1 MTKYYKNAPVRK
13 RFGQNFLTNRNILDQ
28 IIYKLN
34 LSKDDF
40 VLEIGPGHGAM
51 TELMIDQVKH
61 LTAVEIDRDLVG
73 ELTEKFKAKN
83 NFELV
88 SQDILDFDF
97 NNLTD
102 LKNYPLENRRAIGN
116 IPYYITT
123 PIIMKFINEN
133 SLKTKGISKT
143 DQVFSELT
151 IMIQKEVGDR
161 LVAKAGTKEYGALSV
176 IGQYACDIETLVYVG
191 RENFYPKPKVD
202 SVVVRLKMKTE
213 DTHNIQNPKIFWR
226 LVHAVFTSRR
236 KTLRN
241 SLKIAG
247 FSNELISKVA
257 NDTSLDIRGEIM
269 DIGAFC
275 RLSNIISSYES

>member
-13 RFGQNFLTNRNILDQ
+13 RFGQNFLTNKNILDEL
-28 IIYKLN
+28 IFKLN
-34 LSKDDF
+34 LSQDDF

-51 TELMIDQVKH
+51 TEMMVDKVKH

-73 ELTEKFKAKN
+73 ELTEKFKERN

-88 SQDILDFDF
+88 SQDILDFD
-97 NNLTD
+97 LSSLD
-102 LKNYPLENRRAIGN
+102 LKDYPLENRRAIGN

-133 SLKTKGISKT
+133 SIKTKGISKT

-151 IMIQKEVGDR
+151 IMVQKEVGDR

-176 IGQYACDIETLVYVG
+176 IGQYACEIEKLVYVG
-191 RENFYPKPKVD
+191 RENFYPRPKVD
-202 SVVVRLKMKTE
+202 SLVIRLKMRTE
-213 DTHNIQNPKIFWR
+213 DIYQIQKPNTFWR
-226 LVHAVFTSRR
+226 LVHGVFTSRR

-247 FSNELISKVA
+247 FSSEVIENTGKDF
-257 NDTSLDIRGEIM
+257 NLDIRGEIM
-269 DIGAFC
+269 NISEFT